1 MSQPFDQDELL
12 EEIDN
17 DMDFLEELIDMLAA
31 DAPAL
36 IESIKQGMA
45 GSDAEAVWQNAHALK
60 SMVGNFAAH
69 DAHALSFQI
78 EQAGRA
84 EQLDEVSDTLESL
97 EGEIA
102 SLLSALTDLL
112 KQQR

>member
-36 IESIKQGMA
+36 IDSIKQGMA

-69 DAHALSFQI
+69 DAQPRRRVSAVPLSRPGT
-78 EQAGRA
+78 ASSGRA
-84 EQLDEVSDTLESL
+84 HTRP
-97 EGEIA
+97 A
-102 SLLSALTDLL
+102 
-112 KQQR
+112 